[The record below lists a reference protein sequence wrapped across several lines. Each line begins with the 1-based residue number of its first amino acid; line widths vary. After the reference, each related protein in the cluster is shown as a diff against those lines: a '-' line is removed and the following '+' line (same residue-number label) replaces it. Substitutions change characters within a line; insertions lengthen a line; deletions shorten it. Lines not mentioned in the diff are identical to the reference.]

1 MLQMLLVLTTT
12 LAHFVVK
19 LLWFLYPDRDPRG
32 SREENPKAN
41 FPKML
46 VYGTFFCPLL
56 RPAELHHN
64 PKIASEVGR

>member
-19 LLWFLYPDRDPRG
+19 LLWFLYPDWDPHG

-46 VYGTFFCPLL
+46 VYGTFYFAPSSVQ
-56 RPAELHHN
+56 LHYTTTQN
-64 PKIASEVGR
+64 